1 MLEIKNY
8 YKLLY
13 RKLEDTKKIITEA
26 YTITDIK
33 ETDEYY
39 EFEVVKYLEADT
51 SKSII
56 RLWREG
62 IDNPYNSKSHKNKD
76 NTVYRITSNGGSD
89 NKDKIEYDGYIGK
102 DKISSLERFIKEL
115 FLFI

>member
-8 YKLLY
+8 HKLLY
-13 RKLEDTKKIITEA
+13 RKLEDTKKIIVEE
-26 YTITDIK
+26 YTIVHIS
-33 ETDEYY
+33 EEELYY
-39 EFEVVKYLEADT
+39 EFEVVKYMEVEP
-51 SKSII
+51 SKYII
-56 RLWREG
+56 RLWRE
-62 IDNPYNSKSHKNKD
+62 PYNSKSHKNKD

-102 DKISSLERFIKEL
+102 DKIRSLERFIKEL